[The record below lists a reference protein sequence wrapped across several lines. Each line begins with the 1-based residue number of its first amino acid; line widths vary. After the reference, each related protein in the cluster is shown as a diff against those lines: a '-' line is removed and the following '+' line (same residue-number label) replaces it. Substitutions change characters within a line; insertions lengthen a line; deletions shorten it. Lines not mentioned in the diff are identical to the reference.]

1 MRLNKGDREF
11 LYRQVKETVV
21 DEKAKV
27 AHDKVLKEV
36 SEEIYKKLL
45 EKYPQKDMEVLLKYH
60 AASTYNKT
68 SFWDPTYKD
77 IEVRFP
83 KPILMPGSYD
93 MGNDAREKLR
103 VSITL
108 FNKANEVL
116 RKPYRELINASLK
129 WEQIV
134 DSWNMAK
141 QWIPARGDVALIA
154 LSPETKNF
162 VKKDSAKR
170 EWRTK

>member
-11 LYRQVKETVV
+11 LFRQVKETVV

-68 SFWDPTYKD
+68 SFWVDNFT

-83 KPILMPGSYD
+83 KPILMPGTYD
-93 MGNDAREKLR
+93 MSKDEKEKLR
-103 VSITL
+103 VSTIL
-108 FNKANEVL
+108 FDRANEFL

-134 DSWNMAK
+134 DSWPMAK

-170 EWRTK
+170 EWRTR